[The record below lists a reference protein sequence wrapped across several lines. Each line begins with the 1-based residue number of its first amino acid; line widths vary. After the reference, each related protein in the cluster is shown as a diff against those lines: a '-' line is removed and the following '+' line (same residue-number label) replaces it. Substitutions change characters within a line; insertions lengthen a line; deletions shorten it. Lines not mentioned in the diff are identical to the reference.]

1 MISKLPLFPLE
12 LVLLPYEML
21 PLHIFEPRYKAMV
34 KNAIEDDI
42 PFGIILKEG
51 KDIFSKGC
59 KVKVTKIFKKYETG
73 EYDIIVKGLDIFNVI
88 GTEMEGDTIIGN
100 IKYIPMNLGAD
111 QLLIKE
117 LQDSYLKVI
126 LRLGID
132 SDLKPHMNKKI
143 SYEFLQGIQLPIS
156 IKKDLIDM
164 DSEPNRL
171 VFINTIF
178 NNVLTQPLKPENRN
192 IPEA

>member
-1 MISKLPLFPLE
+1 
-12 LVLLPYEML
+12 
-21 PLHIFEPRYKAMV
+21 MV

-59 KVKVTKIFKKYETG
+59 KVKVTKIFKKYDTG

-88 GTEMEGDTIIGN
+88 GTEMEGDTVIGN
-100 IKYIPMNLGAD
+100 IKYIPMNLDAD

-132 SDLKPHMNKKI
+132 SDLEPHMNKKI
-143 SYEFLQGIQLPIS
+143 SYEFLQGIQLPTS

-164 DSEPNRL
+164 VSEPNRL

>member
-51 KDIFSKGC
+51 KDIFPKGC
-59 KVKVTKIFKKYETG
+59 KVKVTKNFKKYETG

-88 GTEMEGDTIIGN
+88 GIEMEGDTFVGN
-100 IKYIPMNLGAD
+100 IKYISMNLDAD
-111 QLLIKE
+111 QLLIQE

-126 LRLGID
+126 LRFGID
-132 SDLKPHMNKKI
+132 SDLEPHMNKKI
-143 SYEFLQGIQLPIS
+143 SYEFLQEIQLPIS

-164 DSEPNRL
+164 DSELNRL

-178 NNVLTQPLKPENRN
+178 NNVLTQPLNPENRN
-192 IPEA
+192 IPAA

>member
-51 KDIFSKGC
+51 KDIFPKGC
-59 KVKVTKIFKKYETG
+59 KVKVTKNFKKYETG

-88 GTEMEGDTIIGN
+88 GIEMEGDTVVGN
-100 IKYIPMNLGAD
+100 IKYIPMNLDAD

-132 SDLKPHMNKKI
+132 SDLELHMNKKI
-143 SYEFLQGIQLPIS
+143 SYEFLQEIQLPIS

-164 DSEPNRL
+164 DSELNRL

-178 NNVLTQPLKPENRN
+178 NNVLTQPLNPENRN
-192 IPEA
+192 IPAA

>member
-51 KDIFSKGC
+51 KDIFPKGC
-59 KVKVTKIFKKYETG
+59 KVKVTKNFKKYETG

-88 GTEMEGDTIIGN
+88 GIEMEGDTFVGN
-100 IKYIPMNLGAD
+100 IKYISMNLDAD
-111 QLLIKE
+111 QLLIQE
-117 LQDSYLKVI
+117 LQDSYLKII
-126 LRLGID
+126 LRFGID
-132 SDLKPHMNKKI
+132 SDLEPHMNKKI
-143 SYEFLQGIQLPIS
+143 SYEFLQGLQLPIS
-156 IKKDLIDM
+156 IKKDLINM

>member
-1 MISKLPLFPLE
+1 MISKLPLFPLG

-51 KDIFSKGC
+51 KDIFAKGC
-59 KVKVTKIFKKYETG
+59 KVKITKNFKKHETG

-88 GTEMEGDTIIGN
+88 GTEMEGDTVIGN
-100 IKYIPMNLGAD
+100 VNYIPMNIDAD
-111 QLLIKE
+111 LE
-117 LQDSYLKVI
+117 
-126 LRLGID
+126 
-132 SDLKPHMNKKI
+132 PHMNKKI
-143 SYEFLQGIQLPIS
+143 SYEFLQGLQLPIS

-178 NNVLTQPLKPENRN
+178 NNVLTQPLKAENRN
-192 IPEA
+192 IPAA

>member
-51 KDIFSKGC
+51 KNIFSKGC
-59 KVKVTKIFKKYETG
+59 KVKITKIFKKYETG

-126 LRLGID
+126 LRFGID
-132 SDLKPHMNKKI
+132 SDLESHMNKKI